1 MSPILTIQDR
11 SRESRLFRLRA
22 ITACGIVSVLALIL
36 VARMIVLQVFEH
48 EHFQT
53 LSEDN
58 RVNIFPVPPTR
69 GLIFDRNGVVLA
81 QNTPTYSLEVIA
93 EAVKNLDPLLVELK
107 RVIPFTVADEKRFRD
122 ALTRKRHF
130 ESVPLRYRLTPE
142 EVARFAVN
150 RHYFP
155 GVDVRARLARNY
167 PHGPLAVHLVGYV
180 GRINEQEL
188 RQLDPVNYRAT
199 DQIGKTGVERAYED
213 VLHGTVG
220 YENVETNALGRALR
234 VLDRSDPH
242 PGRNLYLTIDAS
254 LQAVAEQA
262 LGERRGAVVAIEPA
276 TGAVLAFASMPS
288 FDPNLFAYGIDQT
301 NYDRLLGSRDR
312 PLFNRALNGQYP
324 PGSTIKPFLAFAALE
339 SKLERAHSHTF
350 CPGWFQLPGR
360 EHRYRDWKRGG
371 HGSIDLTGAIVE
383 SCDVYFYQLAL
394 DLGIERIHQKL
405 VEFGL
410 GRPTGVDLLG
420 ESPGLVPSRDWKIN
434 ARDQPWY
441 PGETLITGIGQGFM
455 LSTPLQLASSTG
467 MLGVR
472 GIRMRPQVILRQID
486 PRNGDSNDLIPE
498 IVDSIKALDDA
509 HWDVVID
516 AMENVVHGA
525 RGTARRVGVGTTYRI
540 AGKTGTAQ
548 VFAIGQDEKYEED
561 KVDRYLRDHGLF
573 IAFAP
578 ASRPRLAVAIL
589 VENGGGGS
597 RSAAPIAR
605 QVLDQYLQSEDDPLD
620 EDGMLITAFT
630 H

>member
-312 PLFNRALNGQYP
+312 PLFNRALNG
-324 PGSTIKPFLAFAALE
+324 ST
-339 SKLERAHSHTF
+339 H
-350 CPGWFQLPGR
+350 PGR
-360 EHRYRDWKRGG
+360 R
-371 HGSIDLTGAIVE
+371 S
-383 SCDVYFYQLAL
+383 
-394 DLGIERIHQKL
+394 
-405 VEFGL
+405 
-410 GRPTGVDLLG
+410 
-420 ESPGLVPSRDWKIN
+420 
-434 ARDQPWY
+434 
-441 PGETLITGIGQGFM
+441 
-455 LSTPLQLASSTG
+455 
-467 MLGVR
+467 
-472 GIRMRPQVILRQID
+472 
-486 PRNGDSNDLIPE
+486 
-498 IVDSIKALDDA
+498 
-509 HWDVVID
+509 
-516 AMENVVHGA
+516 
-525 RGTARRVGVGTTYRI
+525 
-540 AGKTGTAQ
+540 
-548 VFAIGQDEKYEED
+548 
-561 KVDRYLRDHGLF
+561 
-573 IAFAP
+573 
-578 ASRPRLAVAIL
+578 
-589 VENGGGGS
+589 S
-597 RSAAPIAR
+597 RSLPSPPSSR
-605 QVLDQYLQSEDDPLD
+605 S
-620 EDGMLITAFT
+620 
-630 H
+630 